1 MLFQKLKTYR
11 EMGKVIAAFAANNSQ
26 LGFVV
31 CKGNPGLGKTN
42 TFTKS
47 LGDDAFVLD
56 GQTTPFGLY
65 KELWEHRDAA
75 ILVLDDVD
83 SIMQTVAGLNLL
95 KTLCQSDRVKRVSW
109 HTSAADREGIPRSFE
124 VKARVLLFCNT
135 LKGNKG
141 KNFQAVLDRA
151 HCYHFAPT
159 AVEVHEQVKAWM
171 ANKDTKKKLYAEVLD
186 FIGDNLARII
196 RPTFRDYIKASE
208 LQSADLDW
216 KTALRNRWERDPKL
230 SGAAEILRLYEAGD
244 KSLATAEQR
253 AERFKSWGYGCR
265 ATYMHYQSKLLK
277 IRGISR
283 LPTQGSQPCPNGS
296 ARKSAHA
303 DDSKTAGLLDER

>member
-1 MLFQKLKTYR
+1 MACAPKRQPRRERNDFVLFQKLKTYR
-11 EMGKVIAAFAANNSQ
+11 EMGKVITAFAAKKSR

-65 KELWEHRDAA
+65 MELWEHRDAS

-95 KTLCQSDRVKRVSW
+95 KTLCQSDQVKRVSW
-109 HTSAADREGIPRSFE
+109 HTAAADREGIPRSFE

-159 AVEVHEQVKAWM
+159 ALEVHEQVKAWM
-171 ANKDTKKKLYAEVLD
+171 LNKDTKKKIYPDVIA
-186 FIGDNLARII
+186 FIGENLPRII

-208 LQSADLDW
+208 QMSANLDW
-216 KTALRNRWERDPKL
+216 KTTLKNRWERDPKL
-230 SGAAEILRLYEAGD
+230 SGAAEILRLYMAGD
-244 KSLATAEQR
+244 KSLATSEQR

-265 ATYMHYQSKLLK
+265 ATYMHYQSKNLK
-277 IRGISR
+277 IMGVSR
-283 LPTQGSQPCPNGS
+283 LPGQPS
-296 ARKSAHA
+296 
-303 DDSKTAGLLDER
+303 